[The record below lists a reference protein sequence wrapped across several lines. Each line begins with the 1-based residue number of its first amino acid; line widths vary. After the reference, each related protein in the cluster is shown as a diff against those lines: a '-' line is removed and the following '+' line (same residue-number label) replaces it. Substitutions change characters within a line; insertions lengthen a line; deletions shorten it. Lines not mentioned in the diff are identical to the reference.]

1 MRHLSKWQDLV
12 LVETFTPGT
21 AAFAGRSVGD
31 VAAQLGSSP
40 FDALVDVAIA
50 DEMRTTFTRASRP
63 PTEADWAARLAVW
76 EDPRAL
82 IGASDAG
89 AHLDMLAT
97 FRYGT
102 GFLEEAVRQHRLLP
116 LERAIQMLT
125 QAPADL
131 YGLRDRGVLREG
143 AWADVVV
150 LDEHTVGSQP
160 VATRF
165 DVPGGA
171 GRLYADPVGV
181 GHVIVSGVEIATDG
195 VYTGER
201 AGRVLR
207 SGADTATPALTGG
220 SLHKSDR

>member
-1 MRHLSKWQDLV
+1 
-12 LVETFTPGT
+12 
-21 AAFAGRSVGD
+21 
-31 VAAQLGSSP
+31 
-40 FDALVDVAIA
+40 
-50 DEMRTTFTRASRP
+50 
-63 PTEADWAARLAVW
+63 
-76 EDPRAL
+76 
-82 IGASDAG
+82 
-89 AHLDMLAT
+89 MLAT

-150 LDEHTVGSQP
+150 LDEQTVGSQP

-207 SGADTATPALTGG
+207 SGADTATPVLTGG
-220 SLHKSDR
+220 SLHK